1 MTVIHFNR
9 GLCMHGE
16 LPRASTEII
25 KRKTRDSS
33 YFYVLPLPDAIVRL
47 FLLQHGVRQDE
58 IATL

>member
-1 MTVIHFNR
+1 
-9 GLCMHGE
+9 MHGE